1 MLSKKYVPIL
11 TTWTSLPTVKRLD
24 NKKGLVVMASLK
36 YQISSRLK
44 NMDKIKQLKHPQ
56 KDKNGNLLNTS
67 EISTASIKQY
77 KHHAIKFGEWC
88 KVTYHCR
95 KFEDCAKHLQDY
107 ATALKQKG
115 KSASTIHTYM
125 AAVCRVWGV
134 NLAEIKKPR
143 RFVSENTRSRGVKA
157 VDKRRDAKP
166 EASPRLYEFAK
177 RVGLRRREYQRLCGD
192 SLALDESGNLCIR
205 VRGKG
210 GKLQYQRLLPDDEA
224 FVRAYFDDKDSDE
237 CIFLREELNN
247 KIDLHHLRALQA
259 QRAYAYY
266 LERIEDANFR
276 KKLIAELQARWEVA
290 NNKKAWKP
298 QLIEG
303 RYYLRGKNR
312 EFAQVYG
319 LPVSY
324 DRLALK
330 AVSVFHLSH
339 WRDDVTVQNYLL
351 AQ

>member
-11 TTWTSLPTVKRLD
+11 TIWTPTPAVKRL
-24 NKKGLVVMASLK
+24 NKKKGLIVMASLT
-36 YQISSRLK
+36 YQIASHVK
-44 NMDKIKQLKHPQ
+44 DMDKAKQFKRPQ
-56 KDKNGNLLNTS
+56 KDKNGNPLDTS
-67 EISTASIKQY
+67 DISTASLKQY

-88 KVTYHCR
+88 KVKYHCR
-95 KFEDCAKHLQDY
+95 KFEDCATHLQDY
-107 ATALKQKG
+107 ATALKEKG
-115 KSASTIHTYM
+115 KSASTIHTYL

-134 NLAEIKKPR
+134 DLAEIKKPR
-143 RFVSENTRSRGVKA
+143 RVVSENTRSRGVKA
-157 VDKRRDAKP
+157 VDKRSDAKP
-166 EASPRLYEFAK
+166 DASPRLYEFAK

-210 GKLQYQRLLPDDEA
+210 GKLQYQRLLPEDEA
-224 FVRAYFDDKDSDE
+224 FVRAYFDDKDADE
-237 CIFLREELNN
+237 CIFLREELDN

-266 LERIEDANFR
+266 LEHIEEADFR
-276 KKLIAELQARWEVA
+276 EKLIAELQARWEAA
-290 NNKKAWKP
+290 NNKKAWNP
-298 QLIEG
+298 QLVEG
-303 RYYLRGKNR
+303 GYYLRGKNR
-312 EFAQVYG
+312 EFAQAHG